1 MNLGNKTSNSS
12 TSNNNGYRKLVTVK
26 SVEIKYDYKE
36 KWQKKNNDVSLKV
49 TYNLPDKDF
58 TPDPLTI
65 SGNFNREKP
74 SWGSAFKVERFF
86 SSCGVRTDNIN
97 DDWTIPDSWLDE
109 VIGKEFSLISYKSR
123 NLKPDGSNYYN
134 EWDIVMHPSKGSDA
148 HKKDFM
154 KSVNDGYVY
163 NYASNDPMS
172 AMDNDN
178 TTSPVQPAIK
188 PQVELNT
195 AELEL

>member
-26 SVEIKYDYKE
+26 SVEIKYDHKE
-36 KWQKKNNDVSLKV
+36 KWQKKNNDVSLKI

-58 TPDPLTI
+58 TPELTI

-109 VIGKEFSLISYKSR
+109 VIGKEFSLISYKST

-148 HKKDFM
+148 HKADFM